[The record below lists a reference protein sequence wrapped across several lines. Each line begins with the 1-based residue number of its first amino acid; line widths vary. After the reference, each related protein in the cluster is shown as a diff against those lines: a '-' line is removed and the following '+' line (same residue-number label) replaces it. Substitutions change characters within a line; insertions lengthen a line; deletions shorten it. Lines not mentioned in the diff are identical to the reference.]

1 MIINKLDIILS
12 KKTKD
17 FKPDENNVMKSS
29 PDELSFI
36 TSTFIN
42 DGLNSVPALIYS
54 ISADNRKVKDCS
66 ISPIKNDTNKPSNDR
81 TAIIS
86 EKIAENLKIA
96 LLLKV
101 VLFALIKFSQAP

>member
-1 MIINKLDIILS
+1 M
-12 KKTKD
+12 
-17 FKPDENNVMKSS
+17 
-29 PDELSFI
+29 
-36 TSTFIN
+36 
-42 DGLNSVPALIYS
+42 YS

-66 ISPIKNDTNKPSNDR
+66 ISPVKNDTNEPSNNR

-101 VLFALIKFSQAP
+101 VLFALIKF